1 MKTKLATAA
10 VCLVFC
16 LLFSRPVELIA
27 DTNIF
32 ARASKDGK
40 QFLVYAMTMAAKED
54 LAMILPIPTPKN
66 SKEDVVNF
74 ISLEKYADFFKDMR
88 AGFPVPRAAGGTK
101 NSDKSDGDSL
111 TLKVVTVGAY
121 DATFVPAVKDFSRLD
136 ERFRLPTEVWD
147 KLPQYKDYGF
157 VVFKLKKTDKEKGAG
172 KVHPMA
178 FEFPRA
184 DSKKLFFPTVH
195 IHDGKVHDKAGF
207 DHALFCQQS
216 GEDLMM
222 KWVESPQPAGMF
234 MNIEKSLGILEKDG
248 HCYKRELRG
257 QLKNEDIVV

>member
-1 MKTKLATAA
+1 M
-10 VCLVFC
+10 CC
-16 LLFSRPVELIA
+16 FSQPVDLIA

-40 QFLVYAMTMAAKED
+40 QYLVYAMTMSAKED
-54 LAMILPIPTPKN
+54 LAMILPIPTPKA
-66 SKEDVVNF
+66 SKEDAVKF
-74 ISLEKYADFFKDMR
+74 INLEKYADFFKDMR
-88 AGFPVPRAAGGTK
+88 DGFPVPRSLGDDTKGPKPGGAK
-101 NSDKSDGDSL
+101 DP
-111 TLKVVTVGAY
+111 LKVVEVGSYEAS
-121 DATFVPAVKDFSRLD
+121 FVPAVKDFSRLD

-184 DSKKLFFPTVH
+184 DAKKLFFPTVH

-207 DHALFCQQS
+207 DHALYCQQS

-222 KWVESPQPAGMF
+222 KWQESPQPAGMF

-257 QLKNEDIVV
+257 NLKNEDTIV

>member
-1 MKTKLATAA
+1 M
-10 VCLVFC
+10 CC
-16 LLFSRPVELIA
+16 FSQPVDLIA

-40 QFLVYAMTMAAKED
+40 QYLVYAMTMSAKED
-54 LAMILPIPTPKN
+54 LAMILPIPTPKD
-66 SKEDVVNF
+66 SKENAVKF
-74 ISLEKYADFFKDMR
+74 INLEKYADFFMDMR
-88 AGFPVPRAAGGTK
+88 GGFPVPKPPRALG
-101 NSDKSDGDSL
+101 DKSKDDGDSL

-147 KLPQYKDYGF
+147 KLPQYKDFGF
-157 VVFKLKKTDKEKGAG
+157 VVFKLKKTEKEKGAG

-184 DSKKLFFPTVH
+184 DAKKLFFPTVH

-207 DHALFCQQS
+207 DHALYCQSS

-257 QLKNEDIVV
+257 QLKNEDTIV